1 MLAHS
6 DLTQH
11 EPQQKL
17 IKIFVFEHNLGFLLT
32 KDHKAKN
39 KKFKLNIS
47 PQQIKNKVNID
58 VLNNTTLQ
66 KNQLVLLQ

>member
-47 PQQIKNKVNID
+47 PQQI
-58 VLNNTTLQ
+58 
-66 KNQLVLLQ
+66 